1 MSDADLIHAL
11 KVAFTYLPQAMDVN
25 EYDFPGRVDKTLAD
39 IECVREALLARGIDP
54 DEVAGEFDLGAPES
68 SL

>member
-11 KVAFTYLPQAMDVN
+11 KVAFMDVN